1 MRTKLFHL
9 SLEISVMQTRI
20 FGRMECTSRNKR
32 NLEHLEEYKGKLLII
47 TYVFWINYVNFGDHI
62 SEFYLSK

>member
-1 MRTKLFHL
+1 
-9 SLEISVMQTRI
+9 MQTRI